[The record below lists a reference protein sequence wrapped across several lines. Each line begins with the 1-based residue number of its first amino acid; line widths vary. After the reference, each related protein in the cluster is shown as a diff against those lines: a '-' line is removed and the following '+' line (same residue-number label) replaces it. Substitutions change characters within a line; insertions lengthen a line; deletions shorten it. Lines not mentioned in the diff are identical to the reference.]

1 MKVRNILTVLLLSSL
16 CLCASAQEK
25 KPLHKKSKAL
35 SPSEI
40 VDSLEKN
47 SYAIMLV
54 REATMMRNELLEK
67 CSDSTDI
74 IACNDTISRLQSVL
88 AEFPA
93 DTLLLRQKSEL
104 EALRDTLETNL
115 EGKKHKGRECEILSL
130 RIDSLS
136 FSLKHVDSLKN
147 EIAIWGDSLQ
157 NILMEKEKVQ
167 ADLKLLTD
175 RKGLMDTC
183 VIRTS
188 LDALKKPY
196 DEVIAQECLQK
207 FKLMHP
213 DLQQQL
219 TQLPVLLKEYRDF
232 YEEYWELLIDLQ
244 LDEDRTELTLKV
256 TYSNKWITCIKNRR
270 YYKTYYGKGWSIPYL
285 DAKYKEIMSRL
296 EKNKKVQKTDLLVDF
311 TDIMHE

>member
-88 AEFPA
+88 AEFSA

-104 EALRDTLETNL
+104 EARLDTLETNL
-115 EGKKHKGRECEILSL
+115 GGKKHKGKECEILSL

-157 NILMEKEKVQ
+157 NILTEKEKAQ

-175 RKGLMDTC
+175 RKGLLDTC
-183 VIRTS
+183 VIRIA
-188 LDALKKPY
+188 LDALEKPY
-196 DEVIAQECLQK
+196 DDSVQETKLQ
-207 FKLMHP
+207 FELIHP

-219 TQLPVLLKEYRDF
+219 VELPGLLNQYCDFYDEYRTILMDMQ
-232 YEEYWELLIDLQ
+232 D
-244 LDEDRTELTLKV
+244 DRDRRNLYGTTA
-256 TYSNKWITCIKNRR
+256 YSNKWIARIKNLS
-270 YYKTYYGKGWSIPYL
+270 YYKAYYGKGWSIPYL
-285 DAKYKEIMSRL
+285 DAKYKELISRL
-296 EKNKKVQKTDLLVDF
+296 EKHKKAQKTSQVADFTDLLN
-311 TDIMHE
+311 E